1 MIWESLGNR
10 NSNNKKYNSEVV
22 PEGPAYGQ
30 LLRSPVPEMGLDRHR
45 CAPPGTLTQI
55 QETSGALP
63 YSVHRVLAIALIL
76 AVVRAE

>member
-45 CAPPGTLTQI
+45 CAPPGTLT
-55 QETSGALP
+55 E
-63 YSVHRVLAIALIL
+63 VLALIIHSFTHSFIHPGNIWGT
-76 AVVRAE
+76 AI